1 MGIVGSLRFAG
12 VRFVVYSNDHPPRH
26 VHGFFG
32 EAEVIFDLRAD
43 GAVALGERR
52 DAIRPVNAKRSDVK
66 KILNIAA
73 RHFEQLA
80 ALWEETHGD
89 A

>member
-1 MGIVGSLRFAG
+1 VSSLKFDG
-12 VRFVVYSNDHPPRH
+12 LRFVVYSNDHRPRH

-43 GAVALGERR
+43 GAVALAARR
-52 DAIRPVNAKRSDVK
+52 DAIRPADAKRSDVR
-66 KILNIAA
+66 KILNIAV
-73 RHFEQLA
+73 RHFEELV
-80 ALWEETHGD
+80 ALWEGTHGD